1 MKINLIDIIEEQ
13 KFTDNTKKDP
23 FGPIS
28 APSKYGAVLIGGLTH
43 GESLSQQIDRL
54 SSATG
59 RKVKGFSHNESMDS
73 IASFLARNINLPI
86 FLFSAGCRRSY
97 EISNLYGVNKNKF
110 YVIEPAY
117 TGGETTTS
125 VRDAVKYGVPASH
138 VFVGPGSSRGQGIV
152 NGASDSKTNPRG
164 CHYCSIN
171 SVGSLFGM

>member
-1 MKINLIDIIEEQ
+1 MKLLSVIKEQ

-23 FGPIS
+23 LGLIGT
-28 APSKYGAVLIGGLTH
+28 PSNYGAVLIGGLTYD
-43 GESLSQQIDRL
+43 ESLSQQINRL

-59 RKVKGFSHNESMDS
+59 HKVKGFSHNESIDS
-73 IASFLARNINLPI
+73 IASFLARNKNLPI

-110 YVIEPAY
+110 YIIEPAY

-125 VRDAVKYGVPASH
+125 VRDAVKYGVPTNH

-164 CHYCSIN
+164 CHYCSIS
-171 SVGSLFGM
+171 SVGSLFRK

>member
-1 MKINLIDIIEEQ
+1 MKINLIDIIKEQ
-13 KFTDNTKKDP
+13 KFPGDTNKDP
-23 FGPIS
+23 LGLLS

-59 RKVKGFSHNESMDS
+59 RKVKGFSHDESMDS

-110 YVIEPAY
+110 YIIEPAY
-117 TGGETTTS
+117 TGGVTTTS
-125 VRDAVKYGVPASH
+125 VQDAVKYGVPANH
-138 VFVGPGSSRGQGIV
+138 VFVGEGSSRGEGIV
-152 NGASDSKTNPRG
+152 YGASDSRTNPIT
-164 CHYCSIN
+164 CHYCSVS
-171 SVGSLFGM
+171 SVGRMVRL